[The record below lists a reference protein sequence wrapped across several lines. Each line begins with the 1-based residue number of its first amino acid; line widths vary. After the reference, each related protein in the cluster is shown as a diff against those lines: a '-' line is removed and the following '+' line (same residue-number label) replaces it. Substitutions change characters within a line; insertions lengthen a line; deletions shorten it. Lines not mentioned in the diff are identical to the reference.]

1 MALRDN
7 AAAAS
12 RPLVSPLAFARTG
25 LVRYDPAAAVPGGGT
40 RRAVIARNN
49 PPMLPLL
56 GIFLSLALLMYLA
69 YRGFSVILL
78 APLLA
83 LLAVAF
89 AGGPLL
95 GTYTQVFMRE
105 AGKYVANFFPLFL
118 LGAVFGKLMADSG
131 SADAIARWIVRRT
144 GARRAILA
152 VVLACAVLTYGGV
165 SLFVVAFAVFPIAA
179 GLFREAEV
187 PKRLIPGAIAL
198 GSFTFTM
205 TALPG
210 TPAIQN
216 LIPMR
221 FFGTDAFAAP
231 GLGLIA
237 GAMMFGGGITWLTW
251 RHRRAAAAGEGY
263 AGSIGAA
270 PVTSEVAPPS
280 DGPAPASNAPA
291 PLPVQTPGAEPV
303 PLGYAGQVTRA
314 VPRAPGVMVAILPIL
329 VVIGLNL
336 VVSHRVIPRLDT
348 GYLATPAYGST
359 TVASVKGNWAIIAAL
374 VVACAAA
381 VALNWRRIADVRRS
395 VNEGATGS
403 LLPIFNTASEVGYG
417 AVIAS
422 LAAFA
427 VLRDAVLGIAPGN
440 PLVSLAV
447 AVNVLAGI
455 TGSASGGMSIA
466 LETLGATFAAQGAAA
481 GISPEAL
488 HRVTSIASGGLD
500 TLPHNGAVISLLTIC
515 GLTHLQSYADIFVV
529 SVVIPLVTVVAVITL
544 ASIYGSF

>member
-1 MALRDN
+1 MRGATTKTTML
-7 AAAAS
+7 
-12 RPLVSPLAFARTG
+12 
-25 LVRYDPAAAVPGGGT
+25 
-40 RRAVIARNN
+40 
-49 PPMLPLL
+49 LPLL

-69 YRGFSVILL
+69 YRGITVIVL

-105 AGKYVANFFPLFL
+105 AGKYVANYFPLFL

-144 GARRAILA
+144 GPRRALLA

-179 GLFREAEV
+179 GLFREADV

-231 GLGLIA
+231 GLGLVA
-237 GAMMFGGGITWLTW
+237 GAMMFTGGITWLTW

-263 AGSIGAA
+263 AGSSAA
-270 PVTSEVAPPS
+270 V
-280 DGPAPASNAPA
+280 PAPAPDVPA
-291 PLPVQTPGAEPV
+291 PTSSAPPPPPPGPM
-303 PLGYAGQVTRA
+303 PLGYAGQGMEGA
-314 VPRAPGVMVAILPIL
+314 PRAPGALVAVLPIL
-329 VVIGLNL
+329 IVIGLSL
-336 VVSHRVIPRLDT
+336 VMSHRVIPRLDT
-348 GYLATPAYGST
+348 GFLATPAYGST

-374 VVACAAA
+374 VVACAA
-381 VALNWRRIADVRRS
+381 VIALNWRRIADVRRS
-395 VNEGATGS
+395 VNEGALGS

-422 LAAFA
+422 LAGFA
-427 VLRDAVLGIAPGN
+427 LLRDAVLAIAPGN

-447 AVNVLAGI
+447 AVNVLAGV

-481 GISPEAL
+481 GISPETL

-529 SVVIPLVTVVAVITL
+529 SVVIPLVTLVAIIAL
-544 ASIYGSF
+544 ASIYGTF